1 MVALTSFDLILEGT
15 LRTGTT
21 SEDGA
26 VARAIIGVDRL
37 LTNAA
42 RALYG
47 YLGDPEV
54 DVRRKETPG
63 AYEIDLGFRSN
74 FGMARRAHLSGVSRY
89 EKPDPAVVMRALG
102 WYAQDLAEPT
112 EAEQE
117 EGTMRG
123 LVPFLIAVAGRRFDR
138 LYLVGDMVDVEVGDD
153 AYHITNDAYR
163 LLRHLEVRRGLAD
176 IASALKGSEVSRILI
191 VDRATGNPIMTLLP
205 QHFEALRM
213 PEVRE
218 ELLYDETRTMA
229 LSLAAPVFCN
239 DRCWTFTDGCQ
250 TIRAQMKDAAF
261 LRIIDNGVFALKP
274 GEILVVKMH
283 VVTVETPTGLVST
296 YEIVNVLDHRKPN
309 RHIPMPGV

>member
-1 MVALTSFDLILEGT
+1 MALTSFDLT
-15 LRTGTT
+15 LQGSLHAATT
-21 SEDGA
+21 SEDSA
-26 VARAIIGVDRL
+26 VARAIIGMDSL
-37 LTNAA
+37 LTSAA

-54 DVRRKETPG
+54 DVRRKEAPG

-74 FGMARRAHLSGVSRY
+74 FGMARRAGLAGVPRY
-89 EKPDPAVVMRALG
+89 EHPDPATVMRALG
-102 WYAQDLAEPT
+102 WFVKDLAEPAP
-112 EAEQE
+112 AEVE
-117 EGTMRG
+117 EGTMDG

-138 LYLVGDMVDVEVGDD
+138 LYLVGDTVDVEVGDD
-153 AYHITNDAYR
+153 TYHITNDAYR
-163 LLRHLEVRRGLAD
+163 LLRHLGVRQGLSD
-176 IASALKGSEVSRILI
+176 IASALKSSEVSRII
-191 VDRATGNPIMTLLP
+191 ISDRETGDVIMTLLP

-239 DRCWTFTDGCQ
+239 DRFWTFLDGCQ
-250 TIRAQMKDAAF
+250 TIRAEMKDADF

-283 VVTVETPTGLVST
+283 VVTTETPSGLVST
-296 YEIVNVLDHRKPN
+296 YEIVNVLDHRKPS